1 MVIVLEGPDNSG
13 KSTAFWELRKVL
25 RARYLQLPTPS
36 REMAGLYPELESR
49 ELAFWGAL
57 YDHRDLVICDR
68 SVFTSGP
75 VYARL
80 YGRKPPEVDKWRRY
94 VRVVYFDAPVEVLRS
109 RGGDSLFDQ
118 ANYERVVE
126 LYYEELAKFVS
137 VTVDATQSVETVVG
151 ECLSVI
157 DRWQQDA
164 EWRQR

>member
-1 MVIVLEGPDNSG
+1 
-13 KSTAFWELRKVL
+13 
-25 RARYLQLPTPS
+25 
-36 REMAGLYPELESR
+36 
-49 ELAFWGAL
+49 
-57 YDHRDLVICDR
+57 
-68 SVFTSGP
+68 
-75 VYARL
+75 
-80 YGRKPPEVDKWRRY
+80 
-94 VRVVYFDAPVEVLRS
+94 VLRS